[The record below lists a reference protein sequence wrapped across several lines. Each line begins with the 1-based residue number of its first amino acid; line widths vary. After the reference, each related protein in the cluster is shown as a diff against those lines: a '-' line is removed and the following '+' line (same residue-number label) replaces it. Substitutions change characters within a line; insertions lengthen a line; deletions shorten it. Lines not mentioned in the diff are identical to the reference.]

1 MEILKTNE
9 IERSGVTVLIY
20 GDPGTGKTYA
30 AGSLPEGK
38 TLFLDAESGLVTL
51 KGKKHDSIRLS
62 ENLADLKEIIEF
74 VTSGRH
80 EYENIVLDS
89 ASELEK
95 WMLIRLGEGGKN
107 DGAPELRHYQITQF
121 KMRDYLRRLR
131 DLRERGV
138 NVVVTALEYPLELE
152 AVDDVIRTKMYPML
166 SKRIAPEICGLF
178 DIVGRCVVSQKE
190 ETIGERFILLD
201 PTGRSVGKNRW
212 NDTRYIRN
220 EDLGSF
226 ILGLREEAAG
236 VPAPRKPEKV
246 EEPPTEMTPGERSR
260 RARTDDSDP
269 RSFRSERRARR
280 QEKKEAKK

>member
-1 MEILKTNE
+1 MTNE

-51 KGKKHDSIRLS
+51 KGKRHASVRLS
-62 ENLADLKEIIEF
+62 EKLENLKEIFEY
-74 VTSGRH
+74 VTSGSH
-80 EYENIVLDS
+80 EYENVVLDS

-107 DGAPELRHYQITQF
+107 DGAPEMRHYQITQF

-131 DLRERGV
+131 DLRDRGV

-152 AVDDVIRTKMYPML
+152 AMDDVIRTKMYPML
-166 SKRIAPEICGLF
+166 SRRIAPEICGLF

-201 PTGRSVGKNRW
+201 PTERSVGKNRW

-236 VPAPRKPEKV
+236 VPAPRKPAKI
-246 EEPPTEMTPGERSR
+246 EESPTEEAPE
-260 RARTDDSDP
+260 D
-269 RSFRSERRARR
+269 E
-280 QEKKEAKK
+280 EAKK